1 MDLPIKILICL
12 DLLVSR
18 QPNAPL
24 PMPYLHCLLIWIQ
37 HHPWV
42 MCPAL
47 HQIVLIAVYQVPFK
61 TWISW
66 LSVLYSGSNR
76 WSRPKLFFINFF
88 LAETPPPAYSPH
100 DENASSQEAM
110 DTTHI
115 GDLAPV
121 AYQEPVYWCSI
132 AYYELN
138 SRVGEVFHAQSHSII
153 VDGFTNPDNKSDR
166 FCLGQL
172 SNVNRNS
179 TIENTRRHIGK
190 GPYRC
195 DNFKS

>member
-1 MDLPIKILICL
+1 MTI
-12 DLLVSR
+12 
-18 QPNAPL
+18 
-24 PMPYLHCLLIWIQ
+24 
-37 HHPWV
+37 
-42 MCPAL
+42 
-47 HQIVLIAVYQVPFK
+47 
-61 TWISW
+61 
-66 LSVLYSGSNR
+66 
-76 WSRPKLFFINFF
+76 

-100 DENASSQEAM
+100 DENAGSGEAM
-110 DTTHI
+110 DTTH
-115 GDLAPV
+115 GPTCDLAPV

-190 GPYRC
+190 GSKIIILIHTNGQYRSEFAMYFNSIKILIYASC
-195 DNFKS
+195 ATLCVFYNHLKKFMNQSLC

>member
-1 MDLPIKILICL
+1 MTC
-12 DLLVSR
+12 S
-18 QPNAPL
+18 
-24 PMPYLHCLLIWIQ
+24 
-37 HHPWV
+37 
-42 MCPAL
+42 
-47 HQIVLIAVYQVPFK
+47 
-61 TWISW
+61 
-66 LSVLYSGSNR
+66 
-76 WSRPKLFFINFF
+76 
-88 LAETPPPAYSPH
+88 AETPPPAYSPH

-110 DTTHI
+110 DTTNGPA

-190 GPYRC
+190 G
-195 DNFKS
+195 K